1 MREATAARWF
11 FAGVVAFA
19 LLGTLSTI
27 VFAFE
32 LTQLVVNFEE
42 ANVWVAIGA
51 AAVKAAT
58 LIGQEWFSAMAA
70 TRVKAQLRSR
80 LLGQIGGANRT
91 WTSKQNSAELQLL
104 LTTGLDSLDAY
115 FAKFLP
121 QIVYTALAVP
131 IYVLAIFTQDALS
144 AFTVLVTM
152 PLIPLFMIFIGW
164 ATAKVQQRQLVSLTA
179 LSTHFADALRGIT
192 TLKVFGRA
200 EAQVDTMRLNSEQHR
215 KRSMKVLSVSF
226 LSGFA
231 LELVASL
238 AVALV
243 AVSIGLRLIDGSITL
258 AAGLLVLILAPDA
271 YLPLRMIGA
280 NFHASSDGVAAIQR
294 TFALI
299 DSQADAAEQAEPMKI
314 EPIAGKL
321 LVLTG
326 PSGSG
331 KSTALKALVNRKS
344 AWMPQG
350 ASLLDGTV
358 RSNIVGP
365 GSFDE
370 KVLQRAAHLAALDDL
385 DFDLEVGASFSTISG
400 GQVQRVALAR
410 ALYRALA
417 SDCSIILLD
426 EPTSA
431 IDAQRVKQV
440 VSSLSELAAEGFAV
454 IAISHQNFLIE
465 ASDKVIEVTR

>member
-144 AFTVLVTM
+144 AFTVLLTM
-152 PLIPLFMIFIGW
+152 PLIPLFMVFIGW
-164 ATAKVQQRQLVSLTA
+164 ATAKVQNRQLASLTA

-294 TFALI
+294 TFGLI
-299 DSQADAAEQAEPMKI
+299 DSQVDAAEQVEPMKI

>member
-27 VFAFE
+27 AFAFE
-32 LTQLVVNFEE
+32 LTQLVVNPAN
-42 ANVWVAIGA
+42 ANVWLAISA

-58 LIGQEWFSAMAA
+58 MVDQEWLSSIAA
-70 TRVKAQLRSR
+70 TRVKAQLRSK
-80 LLGQIGGANRT
+80 LLGQIGEANRT
-91 WTSKQNSAELQLL
+91 WISRQNTSELQLL

-144 AFTVLVTM
+144 AFTVLLTM

-164 ATAKVQQRQLVSLTA
+164 ATAKVQNRQLASLTA

-200 EAQVDTMRLNSEQHR
+200 EAQVEIMRSNSEQHR
-215 KRSMKVLSVSF
+215 KRTMKVLSVSF

-243 AVSIGLRLIDGSITL
+243 AVSIGLRLIDGTITL
-258 AAGLLVLILAPDA
+258 AAGLLVLVLAPDA

-299 DSQADAAEQAEPMKI
+299 DSQADAAEQAEPMNI
-314 EPIAGKL
+314 EPLAGRL
-321 LVLTG
+321 IVLTG

-331 KSTALKALVNRKS
+331 KSTALKALINQNS

-370 KVLQRAAHLAALDDL
+370 KSLQRAAHLAALDDL

-417 SDCSIILLD
+417 TDCSIILLD

-431 IDAQRVKQV
+431 IDAKRAKLV
-440 VSSLSELAAEGFAV
+440 VSSLSQLAAEGFAV
-454 IAISHQNFLIE
+454 IAISHQSFLIE

>member
-27 VFAFE
+27 AFAFE
-32 LTQLVVNFEE
+32 LTQLVVNP
-42 ANVWVAIGA
+42 ANANAWLAVGA

-58 LIGQEWFSAMAA
+58 MIGQEWFSSIAA
-70 TRVKAQLRSR
+70 TRVKAQLRSK
-80 LLGQIGGANRT
+80 LLGQIGEANRT
-91 WTSKQNSAELQLL
+91 WASRQNTSELQLL
-104 LTTGLDSLDAY
+104 ITTGLDSLDAY

-131 IYVLAIFTQDALS
+131 IYVFAIFTQDALS

-164 ATAKVQQRQLVSLTA
+164 ATAKVQDRQLVSLTA

-200 EAQVDTMRLNSEQHR
+200 EAQVEIMRSNSEQHR
-215 KRSMKVLSVSF
+215 KRTMKVLSVSF

-243 AVSIGLRLIDGSITL
+243 AVSIGLRLIDGNITL
-258 AAGLLVLILAPDA
+258 AAGLLVLVLAPDA

-299 DSQADAAEQAEPMKI
+299 DSQSDAAEQPEPMTI
-314 EPIAGKL
+314 EPLAGKL

-331 KSTALKALVNRKS
+331 KSTALRALINPKS

-350 ASLLDGTV
+350 AGLLDGTV

-370 KVLQRAAHLAALDDL
+370 KALERAAHLAALDDL

-417 SDCSIILLD
+417 NDCSIILLD

-431 IDAQRVKQV
+431 IDAKRAKLV
-440 VSSLSELAAEGFAV
+440 VSSLSQLSAEGFAV
-454 IAISHQNFLIE
+454 IAVSHQSFLIE
-465 ASDKVIEVTR
+465 ASDKVLEVTR

>member
-32 LTQLVVNFEE
+32 LTQLVVNAAD
-42 ANVWVAIGA
+42 ANVWLALGS

-58 LIGQEWFSAMAA
+58 LVGQEWFSAMAA

-299 DSQADAAEQAEPMKI
+299 DSQVDAAEQVEPMKI

>member
-27 VFAFE
+27 AFAFE
-32 LTQLVVNFEE
+32 LTQLVVNPAN
-42 ANVWVAIGA
+42 ANVWLAISA

-58 LIGQEWFSAMAA
+58 MVGQEWLSSIAA
-70 TRVKAQLRSR
+70 TRVKAQLRSK
-80 LLGQIGGANRT
+80 LLGQIGEANRT
-91 WTSKQNSAELQLL
+91 WISRQNTSELQLL

-131 IYVLAIFTQDALS
+131 IYFLAIFTQDALS
-144 AFTVLVTM
+144 AFTVLLTM

-164 ATAKVQQRQLVSLTA
+164 ATAKVQNRQLASLTA

-200 EAQVDTMRLNSEQHR
+200 EAQVEIMRSNSEQHR
-215 KRSMKVLSVSF
+215 KRTMKVLSVSF

-243 AVSIGLRLIDGSITL
+243 AVSIGLRLIDGTITL
-258 AAGLLVLILAPDA
+258 AAGLLVLVLAPDA

-314 EPIAGKL
+314 EPLAGRL
-321 LVLTG
+321 IVLTG

-331 KSTALKALVNRKS
+331 KSTALKALINQNS

-370 KVLQRAAHLAALDDL
+370 KSLQRAAHLAALDDL

-417 SDCSIILLD
+417 TDCSIILLD

-431 IDAQRVKQV
+431 IDAKRAKLV
-440 VSSLSELAAEGFAV
+440 VSSLSQLAAEGFAV
-454 IAISHQNFLIE
+454 IAISHQSFLIE